1 MEGADSFKERNEAV
15 ADALVVTRSVRLSVY
30 SFFNEQYHSNEKTEQ
45 IIKTLTELS
54 GLNVDRGGFL
64 GKKLYAYFDDVDSAN
79 AAAFAIVHIINCK
92 TRVHKGTFNVK
103 KLSYRQ

>member
-1 MEGADSFKERNEAV
+1 MTS
-15 ADALVVTRSVRLSVY
+15 ALIVTRSVRLSVY

-54 GLNVDRGGFL
+54 GLNVDRGSFL

-79 AAAFAIVHIINCK
+79 AAAFIVVHIINCK
-92 TRVHKGTFNVK
+92 TRLHKGTFNVTN
-103 KLSYRQ
+103 LIINNSMETSQNLNQ